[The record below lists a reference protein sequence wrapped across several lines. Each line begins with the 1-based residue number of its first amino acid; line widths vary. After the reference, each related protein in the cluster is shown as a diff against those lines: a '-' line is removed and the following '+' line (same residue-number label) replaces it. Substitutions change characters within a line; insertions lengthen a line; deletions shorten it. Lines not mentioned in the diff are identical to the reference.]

1 MKVLNEVKP
10 QILKYGYKKSGNSFW
25 KIENGFYR
33 LINFQAGAYG
43 NYFFI
48 NVAIHPCGL
57 PILYTKRL
65 EIVEKPKE
73 SQCALRQRAEHISS
87 KASAFIHNIGF
98 IEDATTI
105 QALLTEIM
113 PDIEAW
119 MNCWGC
125 YETILSS
132 DFDEIS
138 KSFSAVPLI
147 WKKQFFLLKSYCALN
162 MGDCTIAND
171 YFSAYQNENL
181 DMDFSLVDNYMSNL
195 IVSGLSGK

>member
-25 KIENGFYR
+25 KIENGFYK

-73 SQCALRQRAEHISS
+73 SQCALRQRAEHISG

-105 QALLTEIM
+105 QACSYRL
-113 PDIEAW
+113 
-119 MNCWGC
+119 
-125 YETILSS
+125 
-132 DFDEIS
+132 IS
-138 KSFSAVPLI
+138 PAS
-147 WKKQFFLLKSYCALN
+147 
-162 MGDCTIAND
+162 
-171 YFSAYQNENL
+171 
-181 DMDFSLVDNYMSNL
+181 
-195 IVSGLSGK
+195 